1 MGILQLARVLH
12 VVIATHFWGY
22 RSKSGISV
30 SEITLGIAG
39 MPNRI
44 ADNFNGVGLHLGCW
58 VWVQIALGSSQLGKT
73 VKLGTFMGLAAI
85 LTHYLKTI
93 VNATFFYNPRDPK

>member
-1 MGILQLARVLH
+1 MRVFGIQMGILQLARVLH

-44 ADNFNGVGLHLGCW
+44 ADNFNGVAYVLVH
-58 VWVQIALGSSQLGKT
+58 
-73 VKLGTFMGLAAI
+73 
-85 LTHYLKTI
+85 THTQ
-93 VNATFFYNPRDPK
+93 

>member
-44 ADNFNGVGLHLGCW
+44 ADNFNGV
-58 VWVQIALGSSQLGKT
+58 VSSSSQYLGQSFHSLLQFET
-73 VKLGTFMGLAAI
+73 PM
-85 LTHYLKTI
+85 KTI
-93 VNATFFYNPRDPK
+93 TKTKGGVERVYNFQR

>member
-44 ADNFNGVGLHLGCW
+44 ADNFNGVHRVFLW
-58 VWVQIALGSSQLGKT
+58 VPQQFLMPAGPCNERRWV
-73 VKLGTFMGLAAI
+73 V
-85 LTHYLKTI
+85 
-93 VNATFFYNPRDPK
+93 

>member
-1 MGILQLARVLH
+1 MGILQLTRVLH

-58 VWVQIALGSSQLGKT
+58 VWVQIAQLGKT

-85 LTHYLKTI
+85 LTHYLKTLCKYKI
-93 VNATFFYNPRDPK
+93 FS

>member
-44 ADNFNGVGLHLGCW
+44 AYNFNGVTENFCQVNSQHKAN
-58 VWVQIALGSSQLGKT
+58 QATKKSSCC
-73 VKLGTFMGLAAI
+73 
-85 LTHYLKTI
+85 
-93 VNATFFYNPRDPK
+93 

>member
-44 ADNFNGVGLHLGCW
+44 ADNFNGVEN
-58 VWVQIALGSSQLGKT
+58 I
-73 VKLGTFMGLAAI
+73 
-85 LTHYLKTI
+85 
-93 VNATFFYNPRDPK
+93 

>member
-44 ADNFNGVGLHLGCW
+44 ADNFNGAHLDRVLCCALEPMDDSANQIVGF
-58 VWVQIALGSSQLGKT
+58 S
-73 VKLGTFMGLAAI
+73 
-85 LTHYLKTI
+85 
-93 VNATFFYNPRDPK
+93 

>member
-44 ADNFNGVGLHLGCW
+44 ADNFNGVSPRSRKICRYA
-58 VWVQIALGSSQLGKT
+58 IKT
-73 VKLGTFMGLAAI
+73 KF
-85 LTHYLKTI
+85 
-93 VNATFFYNPRDPK
+93 

>member
-1 MGILQLARVLH
+1 MGILQLTRVLH

-44 ADNFNGVGLHLGCW
+44 ADNFNGVQPDRIIAAAASSSLSITL
-58 VWVQIALGSSQLGKT
+58 VWFGIFESG
-73 VKLGTFMGLAAI
+73 
-85 LTHYLKTI
+85 YTI
-93 VNATFFYNPRDPK
+93 D

>member
-44 ADNFNGVGLHLGCW
+44 ADNFNGVGHLR
-58 VWVQIALGSSQLGKT
+58 VP
-73 VKLGTFMGLAAI
+73 LGTLGQLKLRLAGPI
-85 LTHYLKTI
+85 
-93 VNATFFYNPRDPK
+93 

>member
-44 ADNFNGVGLHLGCW
+44 DNFNGVCGAARHCCD
-58 VWVQIALGSSQLGKT
+58 ISTALVRATSKRNRLKQL
-73 VKLGTFMGLAAI
+73 I
-85 LTHYLKTI
+85 LFWDKVHHW
-93 VNATFFYNPRDPK
+93 

>member
-1 MGILQLARVLH
+1 MGILQLTRVLH

-44 ADNFNGVGLHLGCW
+44 ADNFNGVVLWFDLLLF
-58 VWVQIALGSSQLGKT
+58 V
-73 VKLGTFMGLAAI
+73 I
-85 LTHYLKTI
+85 L
-93 VNATFFYNPRDPK
+93 FFADFFF

>member
-1 MGILQLARVLH
+1 MGILQLTRVLH

-44 ADNFNGVGLHLGCW
+44 ADNFNGVL
-58 VWVQIALGSSQLGKT
+58 
-73 VKLGTFMGLAAI
+73 
-85 LTHYLKTI
+85 
-93 VNATFFYNPRDPK
+93 RE